1 MANEQPGR
9 ELLLPLARRSIVAGL
24 GRRAPAA
31 PTALEAL
38 PTSLLEPAA
47 SFVTLTRA
55 GQLRGCRGLLEAVRP
70 LAHDVWHNAWA
81 SAYDDPRFPPVT
93 PEELADL
100 EIDISILSRL
110 ERIMARTEEQLLGGL
125 EAGRHGLVIALGPRR
140 ATFLPQVWRSLPEP
154 SRFLA
159 ELKAKAGLPRDYW
172 SPDIEAWRY
181 TTSSV
186 HAPD

>member
-1 MANEQPGR
+1 MAIEEPSRG
-9 ELLLPLARRSIVAGL
+9 LLLPLARRSIAQGL
-24 GRRAPAA
+24 GRSAPAS
-31 PTALEAL
+31 PTGLESL
-38 PTSLLEPAA
+38 PTSLLQPAA
-47 SFVTLTRA
+47 SFVTLKRG

-93 PEELADL
+93 AAEMADL
-100 EIDISILSRL
+100 DVEVSVLSAL
-110 ERIMARTEEQLLGGL
+110 ERVLAQTEEQLLGGV

-140 ATFLPQVWRSLPEP
+140 ATFLPQVWGSLPDP
-154 SRFLA
+154 AQFLA

-181 TTSSV
+181 TTDSV
-186 HAPD
+186 HEAD

>member
-1 MANEQPGR
+1 METEQSSRG
-9 ELLLPLARRSIVAGL
+9 LLLPLARQSIAEGL
-24 GRRAPAA
+24 GRAAPA
-31 PTALEAL
+31 PSPRLEAL
-38 PTSLLEPAA
+38 PPKLLEPAA
-47 SFVTLTRA
+47 SFVTLKRG

-81 SAYDDPRFPPVT
+81 SAYDDPRFGPVT
-93 PEELADL
+93 AAELADL
-100 EIDISILSRL
+100 EVEISVLSAL
-110 ERIMARTEEQLLGGL
+110 EQMMARTEEQLLGGL

-140 ATFLPQVWRSLPEP
+140 ATFLPQVWSSLPEP

-159 ELKAKAGLPRDYW
+159 ELKAKAGIPRDYW

-186 HAPD
+186 HEPD